1 MICPEQRAFR
11 FEFDGK
17 CQITTCQYC
26 TDKTEHGCLAVDRKE
41 ANDRPI
47 TVAELQLY
55 KGDLHPKLK
64 TFNKKAS
71 EAYVRNTVIR
81 VKDLTSLYMYITWLD
96 AVVLPDNRRTD
107 LQLNDVL
114 HGFYQRIVSHLP
126 EFRVWMLPYLFSK
139 KHKLSFYES
148 DGKRYNIQKLNLG
161 SALDIHVKRLTTIL
175 ESVKAVI

>member
-1 MICPEQRAFR
+1 MKCPEQRSFN
-11 FEFDGK
+11 FVFKGK
-17 CQITTCQYC
+17 CPITTCQFC
-26 TDKTEHGCLAVDRKE
+26 TDKTKNGCLAVDRKE

-64 TFNKKAS
+64 TMNKKAS

-81 VKDLTSLYMYITWLD
+81 VKDLTSLYMYIAWLD
-96 AVVLPDNRRTD
+96 IVVQADNRRE

-114 HGFYQRIVSHLP
+114 SSFYQRLVAHLP
-126 EFRVWMLPYLFSK
+126 EFRVWMLPYLFSS
-139 KHKLSFYES
+139 KHKMSFYNS

-175 ESVKAVI
+175 EAVKASI